1 MKKRLAAVLLASLLA
16 VSPAAVWAADAETD
30 EIIWIAESIAEEVL
44 ASDQDTID
52 SLIEQVL
59 PEGMTK
65 EQAAEYLRLTA
76 EVVTSEEFQSLLAHV
91 EVQELLQEVIRHA
104 AVLVEEDPEL
114 VKEILTTLGI
124 KEGVTD
130 FLLMAYDH
138 MDVVILLAEEY
149 LESDQGKQLIGALS
163 EMAGNVNYQ
172 KLIQGLAELMDTGTP
187 ALPES
192 AEEPPEGEA
201 ETAAGQG

>member
-1 MKKRLAAVLLASLLA
+1 M
-16 VSPAAVWAADAETD
+16 
-30 EIIWIAESIAEEVL
+30 
-44 ASDQDTID
+44 
-52 SLIEQVL
+52 
-59 PEGMTK
+59 
-65 EQAAEYLRLTA
+65 
-76 EVVTSEEFQSLLAHV
+76 VTSEEFQSLLAHV